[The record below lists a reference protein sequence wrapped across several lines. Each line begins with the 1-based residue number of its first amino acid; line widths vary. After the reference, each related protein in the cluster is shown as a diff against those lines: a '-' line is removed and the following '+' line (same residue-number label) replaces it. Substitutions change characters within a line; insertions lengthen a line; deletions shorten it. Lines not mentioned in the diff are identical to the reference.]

1 MSRDLRDAAAWA
13 DRLADSDGAT
23 DDADRLERW
32 RSDPDNAA
40 RLDRIQALRA
50 AIAGMA
56 GEPALAAARRQAR
69 ARAARTTRL
78 TLLIPAFAS
87 AAAVATGALLAV
99 TAWTR
104 ADEAAPGD
112 MSIVRPHIA
121 FITAHGERRSWRLP
135 DGSRLSLDTD
145 SAAELDF
152 SPQHRR
158 VVLRRGQAMFDVARD
173 PRRDFEALAG
183 ASRVVAHG
191 TVFNVRLTN
200 AVFRV
205 DLVEGAVSV
214 VAPGQRVSLRAGQSL
229 IERAGRR
236 TLADDPEAVRVA
248 TGWREGR
255 LVFQDEALADAV
267 AEMNRYLAEPIR
279 LADDRVGAIRIS
291 GAFKAGETSGFLS
304 ALEAGFPV
312 VAQRDA
318 AGGVTLSRAPGKT

>member
-1 MSRDLRDAAAWA
+1 MSRHLRDAAAWA
-13 DRLADSDGAT
+13 DRLADFDDAT
-23 DDADRLERW
+23 GDADRLERW
-32 RSDPDNAA
+32 LSDPDNAA
-40 RLDRIQALRA
+40 HLDRLQALRA
-50 AIAGMA
+50 AIVDLA

-69 ARAARTTRL
+69 ARAARPARRP
-78 TLLIPAFAS
+78 LLVAALVSAS
-87 AAAVATGALLAV
+87 VAAGALLAV
-99 TAWTR
+99 TAWPR
-104 ADEAAPGD
+104 ADEVAPAGRGAA
-112 MSIVRPHIA
+112 SQQVA
-121 FITAHGERRSWRLP
+121 FVTAHGERRSWRLP

-152 SPQHRR
+152 SAQHRR
-158 VVLRRGQAMFDVARD
+158 VVMRRGQAMFDVARD

-214 VAPGQRVSLRAGQSL
+214 LGPGRRVSLKPGQSL

-279 LADDRVGAIRIS
+279 LGDDRVGAIRIS
-291 GAFKAGETSGFLS
+291 GAFKAGETAGFLS

-312 VAQRDA
+312 VARRDA
-318 AGGVTLSRAPGKT
+318 TGGVTLSRAPGKT